1 MASLEQATKSSKG
14 VKNMTMNK
22 QTAKQTRQEIRQLAK
37 KMTMEEKQAFIL
49 RHYENLKV
57 TDCGKEGKAFEPA
70 VSLYLSR
77 QATALYVKPQGQT
90 DKVWQVN
97 NVAYNIEAKTAA
109 GKGLVKAER
118 VTELLNEGA
127 SLEDIVEN
135 TYPNANFIVYAPEY
149 NPYAPVEYQAF
160 AFTRN
165 EFIDMLNGYTA
176 NICRIHPN
184 GELAINTFSSSKK
197 KTAYIW
203 DKCLDQPNLETFK
216 KTIMA

>member
-1 MASLEQATKSSKG
+1 MKNKEQ
-14 VKNMTMNK
+14 
-22 QTAKQTRQEIRQLAK
+22 AKQTRQAIRQLAK
-37 KMTMEEKQAFIL
+37 KMTIEEKQAFIL
-49 RHYENLKV
+49 RHYENLKAS
-57 TDCGKEGKAFEPA
+57 DDGKEGKAFEPA
-70 VSLYLSR
+70 VSLYLSKT
-77 QATALYVKPQGQT
+77 ATALYVKPQGQT

-97 NVAYNIEAKTAA
+97 NIAYNIEAKTAA

-149 NPYAPVEYQAF
+149 NPYKPVEHQAF
-160 AFTRN
+160 VFTRN
-165 EFIDMLNGYTA
+165 EFIDMLLGYRA

-184 GELAINTFSSSKK
+184 GELAINTFSSSNK
-197 KTAYIW
+197 KTEYMW

-216 KTIMA
+216 KVMTA

>member
-1 MASLEQATKSSKG
+1 M
-14 VKNMTMNK
+14 NMNREA
-22 QTAKQTRQEIRQLAK
+22 AKQTRQAIRQLAK
-37 KMTMEEKQAFIL
+37 TMTQEQKKAFIL
-49 RHYENLKV
+49 QHYENLKAN
-57 TDCGKEGKAFEPA
+57 DCGKEGKAFEPA
-70 VSLYLSR
+70 VSVYLSKN
-77 QATALYVKPQGQT
+77 ATALYVKPQGQA

-97 NVAYNIEAKTAA
+97 KTAYNLEAKTAA

-127 SLEDIVEN
+127 SLEEIVKN

-149 NPYAPVEYQAF
+149 NPYQPVEHQAF
-160 AFTRN
+160 VFTRN

-197 KTAYIW
+197 KTEYIW

-216 KTIMA
+216 KAIIA

>member
-1 MASLEQATKSSKG
+1 M
-14 VKNMTMNK
+14 NMNK
-22 QTAKQTRQEIRQLAK
+22 QTAKQTRQAIRQLAK
-37 KMTMEEKQAFIL
+37 TMTQEEKKAFIL
-49 RHYENLKV
+49 QHYESLKD

-70 VSLYLSR
+70 VSLYLSKT
-77 QATALYVKPQGQT
+77 ATALYVKPQGQA

-97 NVAYNIEAKTAA
+97 NVAYNIESKTAA

-127 SLEDIVEN
+127 SLEELVEN
-135 TYPNANFIVYAPEY
+135 TYPNADFIVYAPEY
-149 NPYAPVEYQAF
+149 NPYKPVEHQAF
-160 AFTRN
+160 VFTRN
-165 EFIDMLNGYTA
+165 EFIGTLNGYHK

-197 KTAYIW
+197 KTEYLW

-216 KTIMA
+216 KAMTSK

>member
-1 MASLEQATKSSKG
+1 MKNNEQ
-14 VKNMTMNK
+14 
-22 QTAKQTRQEIRQLAK
+22 AKQTRQAIRQLAK
-37 KMTMEEKQAFIL
+37 TMTQEEKQAFIL
-49 RHYENLKV
+49 RHYEKRKAS
-57 TDCGKEGKAFEPA
+57 DDGKEGKAFEPA
-70 VSLYLSR
+70 VSVYLSKT
-77 QATALYVKPQGQT
+77 ATALYVKPQGQT

-118 VTELLNEGA
+118 VTELLNEGT
-127 SLEDIVEN
+127 SLEAIVEN
-135 TYPNANFIVYAPEY
+135 IYPNADFIIYAPEY
-149 NPYAPVEYQAF
+149 NPYEPVEYQAF
-160 AFTRN
+160 VFTRS

-197 KTAYIW
+197 KTEYIW

-216 KTIMA
+216 KAMTSK

>member
-1 MASLEQATKSSKG
+1 
-14 VKNMTMNK
+14 MTMNK
-22 QTAKQTRQEIRQLAK
+22 QTAKQTRQAIRELAK
-37 KMTMEEKQAFIL
+37 TMTQEEKKAFIL
-49 RHYENLKV
+49 RHYESLEAS
-57 TDCGKEGKAFEPA
+57 DSGKEGKAFEPA
-70 VSLYLSR
+70 VSLYLSKT
-77 QATALYVKPQGQT
+77 ATALYVKPQGQA

-97 NVAYNIEAKTAA
+97 KIAYNIESKTAA

-127 SLEDIVEN
+127 DLDEIVKN

-149 NPYAPVEYQAF
+149 NPYEPVEHQAF
-160 AFTRN
+160 VFTRN
-165 EFIDMLNGYTA
+165 EFIDMLLGYKA

-216 KTIMA
+216 KAIMA

>member
-1 MASLEQATKSSKG
+1 
-14 VKNMTMNK
+14 MTMNK
-22 QTAKQTRQEIRQLAK
+22 QAAKETRQAIRQLAK
-37 KMTMEEKQAFIL
+37 TMTQEEKQAFIL
-49 RHYENLKV
+49 QHYESLKAS
-57 TDCGKEGKAFEPA
+57 DSGKQGKAFEPA
-70 VSLYLSR
+70 VSVYLSKT
-77 QATALYVKPQGQT
+77 ATALYVKPQGQT

-97 NVAYNIEAKTAA
+97 KVAYNIEAKTAA

-127 SLEDIVEN
+127 DLEEIVKN

-149 NPYAPVEYQAF
+149 NPYQPVEYQAF
-160 AFTRN
+160 VFTRS
-165 EFIDMLNGYTA
+165 EFIDMLLGYKA

-197 KTAYIW
+197 KTEYMW

-216 KTIMA
+216 QRMMA

>member
-1 MASLEQATKSSKG
+1 
-14 VKNMTMNK
+14 MTMNK
-22 QTAKQTRQEIRQLAK
+22 QTAKQTRQAIRELAK
-37 KMTMEEKQAFIL
+37 TMTQEEKKAFIL
-49 RHYENLKV
+49 RHYENLKAS
-57 TDCGKEGKAFEPA
+57 DSGKEGKAFEPA
-70 VSLYLSR
+70 VSLYLSKT
-77 QATALYVKPQGQT
+77 ATALYVKPQGQT

-97 NVAYNIEAKTAA
+97 KIAYNMESKTAA

-127 SLEDIVEN
+127 SLEKIVEN
-135 TYPNANFIVYAPEY
+135 TYPNADFIVYAPEY
-149 NPYAPVEYQAF
+149 NPYEPVEYQAF
-160 AFTRN
+160 VFTRR

-184 GELAINTFSSSKK
+184 GELAINTFSTSKK

-216 KTIMA
+216 KAIMA